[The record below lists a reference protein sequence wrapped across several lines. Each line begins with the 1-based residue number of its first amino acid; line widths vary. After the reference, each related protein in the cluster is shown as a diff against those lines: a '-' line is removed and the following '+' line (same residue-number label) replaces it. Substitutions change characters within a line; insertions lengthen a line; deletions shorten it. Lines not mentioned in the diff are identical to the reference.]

1 MARKKPHEEHE
12 NHERWL
18 VSYADF
24 ITLLFAFFV
33 VMYSLSSVNEGKYR
47 VLADSMIAA
56 FESSPSVTQPID
68 LGKTQIEKKLGSKL
82 RQATMQSPNPGQ
94 TVTPNPVKSPLQP
107 VGKSE
112 ASPFEQP
119 AVSGTP
125 RGNIIK
131 KIESELQRAMAPLLS
146 NEIIHLRSSDAWLE
160 VEIREDILFKPG
172 GAKLHPKSIP
182 VLDELA
188 NIFLD
193 IPNAIQVEGFTD
205 NIIIGND
212 EFPTNWE
219 LSAARAASVVR
230 LFANRGVAPKRMAAI
245 GYGQYQPI
253 DKNDTPEGRERN
265 NRIVIVLSANDTPR
279 KVREKPKPKVVK
291 KVKPPAKKTPA
302 DATKDARPPVPEVKQ
317 PDKPLPRP
325 IEKVIETQSPMTSV
339 PSRII
344 TGGDQAPVDITGV
357 PIEPIKDF
365 PVITPPVS
373 TPLLPRDNL
382 KLLLPPKPVIAPVLN
397 NDGNKK
403 K

>member
-18 VSYADF
+18 ISYADF

-82 RQATMQSPNPGQ
+82 RQASMQSPNPGK

-112 ASPFEQP
+112 TSPFEQP
-119 AVSGTP
+119 AVTGTP
-125 RGNIIK
+125 RGNIIE

-172 GAKLHPKSIP
+172 GARLHPKSIP

-205 NIIIGND
+205 DVLIGND

-219 LSAARAASVVR
+219 LSAARSASVVR
-230 LFANRGVAPKRMAAI
+230 LFASRGIDPKRMAAV
-245 GYGQYQPI
+245 GYAQYQPI
-253 DKNDTPEGRERN
+253 SKNDTPEGRKRN

-279 KVREKPKPKVVK
+279 KIKEQPKPEPEKQAKPAQKTPGEVTGETIMPVPDIEKPK
-291 KVKPPAKKTPA
+291 
-302 DATKDARPPVPEVKQ
+302 
-317 PDKPLPRP
+317 KPLPKP
-325 IEKVIETQSPMTSV
+325 IKKVIDVQPPLTSV
-339 PSRII
+339 PSRVI
-344 TGGDQAPVDITGV
+344 TGGDNIPVDITGS
-357 PIEPIKDF
+357 PIDTIKDF
-365 PVITPPVS
+365 PIITPPINS
-373 TPLLPRDNL
+373 PLLPRSNL
-382 KLLLPPKPVIAPVLN
+382 KLLLPPKPVIAPRIN
-397 NDGNKK
+397 TDGDNKQ
-403 K
+403 